1 MNTDE
6 LKINLINKI
15 TSINDSSLL
24 EEVKQLL
31 DFETNES
38 VYQLSDEQKNRI
50 AEARAEYK
58 AGNFLTI
65 DEANNEIEK
74 WLEE

>member
-6 LKINLINKI
+6 LKIDLINKI
-15 TSINDSSLL
+15 TTISNSSLL

-31 DFETNES
+31 DFEMNES

-58 AGNFLTI
+58 AGKFLTNE
-65 DEANNEIEK
+65 EANNEIEK
-74 WLEE
+74 WLGK